1 MAREVIKKGTD
12 IRTIRK
18 PINDA
23 FAALPTHIRA
33 EGAAST
39 TSGNTMSFSVVG
51 PDLIYIRLDSKTGT
65 SPIKYAWTMMV
76 QDRDTGAWTASPR
89 AGLTTDDS
97 FAVELNN
104 ASLTTGTSKR
114 YPARVNPHTGRVTF
128 DQGGTGGG
136 IAEIKSGDTR
146 LMILGTYDEYK
157 DCPGVPAKPP
167 TLKTACGTD
176 TGDLCVPAYA
186 YAVYQRCGYIWQ
198 KVGDTRDFGV
208 WANETNGGSTSA
220 FRRFH
225 VPCWGGDR
233 DPTTWLPDPESAC
246 MGVTFEPTS
255 AGALTCSCPS
265 CLTTP
270 PEGSCLAVKFRTIA
284 RPTDPAECASLISE
298 MDTYDAWEK
307 DFTIELT
314 GFGGWCFA
322 TGSDPNS
329 LFTVNWGWQDGASL
343 DPCDWGPDEF
353 DPCNPCR
360 HWGRIFASIEV
371 LGGNEPNCGSPG
383 HWTGEF
389 LAQEICD
396 LLCDC
401 GTGPVT
407 PIDQV
412 FCQGCGNV
420 TPPQFNVIEEGSIEL
435 ICCPEDAI
443 SGGTAGDVPPD
454 AVSGGTASVVP
465 PDAYSGG
472 SA

>member
-51 PDLIYIRLDSKTGT
+51 PDLFYVRLDSKTGT

-104 ASLTTGTSKR
+104 GSVTTGTSKR
-114 YPARVNPHTGRVTF
+114 YAARVNPHTGRVTF
-128 DQGGTGGG
+128 DQGGSGGTVD
-136 IAEIKSGDTR
+136 IKSGDTR
-146 LMILGTYDEYK
+146 LMILGTYDQYK
-157 DCPGVPAKPP
+157 DCPGVPPKPP
-167 TLKTACGTD
+167 TLKTACGED
-176 TGDLCVPAYA
+176 TGVLCVPAYA

-233 DPTTWLPDPESAC
+233 DPATWLPDPEADC
-246 MGVTFEPTS
+246 IGVSFEPTS
-255 AGALTCSCPS
+255 SGALTCSCPT
-265 CLTTP
+265 CLSSP
-270 PEGSCLAVKFRTIA
+270 PPGSCLQVKFHTMPRPVELPANPTGCTNLWMYMDANALWDTDITIPIA
-284 RPTDPAECASLISE
+284 VIGC
-298 MDTYDAWEK
+298 
-307 DFTIELT
+307 T
-314 GFGGWCFA
+314 GG
-322 TGSDPNS
+322 GSDD
-329 LFTVNWGWQDGASL
+329 LFDFEWQFIDGPDL
-343 DPCDWGPDEF
+343 ECDWGPEEF
-353 DPCNPCR
+353 DPCDPCL
-360 HWGRIFASIEV
+360 HWGRIQASIGV
-371 LGGNEPNCGSPG
+371 SQGGSGANCGG
-383 HWTGEF
+383 AGQWTGEF
-389 LAQEICD
+389 LARELCD

-401 GTGPVT
+401 GNAPIKPVAT
-407 PIDQV
+407 KV
-412 FCQGCGNV
+412 CNNCGTDPN
-420 TPPQFNVIEEGSIEL
+420 QWHVIVEGSVEL
-435 ICCPEDAI
+435 VCCP
-443 SGGTAGDVPPD
+443 P
-454 AVSGGTASVVP
+454 
-465 PDAYSGG
+465 
-472 SA
+472 